1 VFVRCGG
8 GGYDSMAES
17 VLVDSGEAEPE
28 AETLDLVLDTADLET
43 AIALAF
49 VVRGK
54 LHCIS
59 NTQMLRVTKGRIY
72 EVED

>member
-1 VFVRCGG
+1 
-8 GGYDSMAES
+8 MADKAMLLDES
-17 VLVDSGEAEPE
+17 VTPEPE
-28 AETLDLVLDTADLET
+28 TETLDLVLDTADLET

-59 NTQMLRVTKGRIY
+59 NTQMLRVTKGRII

>member
-1 VFVRCGG
+1 
-8 GGYDSMAES
+8 MEKAM
-17 VLVDSGEAEPE
+17 VLDDAPVPE
-28 AETLDLVLDTADLET
+28 TETLDLVLDTADLGA

-49 VVRGK
+49 IVRGK

-59 NTQMLRVTKGRIY
+59 NTQMLRVTKGRII